1 MASSLRDP
9 RRRRGFPSRAVAPGD
24 PCVSTGG
31 GPLYFFNSLLVLSL
45 TLCMA
50 LPIAAQDGSE
60 EPSSTE
66 GALFLLLPVGAKAV
80 SLGRAVTA
88 LDGPES
94 AFWNPAGLAAVDE
107 SQVVLLRGDPLA
119 GTSTAFSA
127 LWARP
132 GVGTLGVSYQLLDI
146 GTQELRDIDG
156 NELGSISVR
165 NHLGVV
171 SAAAQLLEGVR
182 LGVNFKIVQ
191 FRRSCRGICSDA
203 GTTATTYAFD
213 AGLQILPTERLRIGA
228 MLAHIGPRL
237 QVLNADQSDPLPARV
252 RLAFA
257 YNLIALLTDDEELGG
272 WLAVEVQDRLREL
285 GSLSFYLGTELTA
298 GVSEAIFLRAGYV
311 LGNLDQ
317 EDGARVGLGFRF
329 GRFDLAIAKS
339 LAVSTLTGETEPVH
353 VTFSI
358 RF

>member
-1 MASSLRDP
+1 MHAFR
-9 RRRRGFPSRAVAPGD
+9 
-24 PCVSTGG
+24 
-31 GPLYFFNSLLVLSL
+31 SLLALSL
-45 TLCMA
+45 A
-50 LPIAAQDGSE
+50 LSMTAPLAAQDGGE
-60 EPSSTE
+60 DPGSTE

-80 SLGRAVTA
+80 SLGRAVTP
-88 LDGPES
+88 LDGSES
-94 AFWNPAGLAAVDE
+94 AFWNPAGLTAVDT

-127 LWARP
+127 LWASP
-132 GVGTLGVSYQLLDI
+132 GVGTIGVSYQLLDV
-146 GTQELRDIDG
+146 GSQNLRDPDG

-171 SAAAQLLEGVR
+171 SAAAQLVESVR
-182 LGVNFKIVQ
+182 VGVNFKVVQ
-191 FRRSCRGICSDA
+191 FSRSCRGICSDA
-203 GTTATTYAFD
+203 GTSATTYAFD

-237 QVLNADQSDPLPARV
+237 QVLNADQADPLPARV

-257 YNLIALLTDDEELGG
+257 YNLIALVTDDEELGG

-285 GSLSFYLGTELTA
+285 GSLSLYLGAELTA
-298 GVSEAIFLRAGYV
+298 GVSEALFLRTGYV
-311 LGNLDQ
+311 LGDLDQ
-317 EDGARVGLGFRF
+317 EDGARVGLGFRYE
-329 GRFDLAIAKS
+329 RFDLSIAKS

-358 RF
+358 RL

>member
-1 MASSLRDP
+1 MHAFP
-9 RRRRGFPSRAVAPGD
+9 R
-24 PCVSTGG
+24 
-31 GPLYFFNSLLVLSL
+31 PLALSLLL
-45 TLCMA
+45 TLCSA
-50 LPIAAQDGSE
+50 VPLAAQDEGEDSG
-60 EPSSTE
+60 STE

-80 SLGRAVTA
+80 SLGRAVTP

-94 AFWNPAGLAAVDE
+94 AFWNPAGLAGVQE

-119 GTSTAFSA
+119 GTSTAFSV

-132 GVGTLGVSYQLLDI
+132 GLGTLGISYQLLDI
-146 GTQELRDIDG
+146 GSQALTDIDG
-156 NELGSISVR
+156 NQLGSISVR
-165 NHLGVV
+165 NHLGIV
-171 SAAAQLLEGVR
+171 SAAAQLLENVR

-213 AGLQILPTERLRIGA
+213 AGLQILASERLRLGA
-228 MLAHIGPRL
+228 MLAHVGPRY
-237 QVLNADQSDPLPARV
+237 QVLNADQADPLPARA

-272 WLAVEVQDRLREL
+272 WLSVEVQDRLL
-285 GSLSFYLGTELTA
+285 NPGSLSYYLGTELTA
-298 GVSEAIFLRAGYV
+298 GLDEAIFLRAGYV
-311 LGNLDQ
+311 LGDLDQ
-317 EDGARVGLGFRF
+317 EDGARVGLGFRYE
-329 GRFDLAIAKS
+329 RFDLAIAKS

>member
-1 MASSLRDP
+1 MHAFR
-9 RRRRGFPSRAVAPGD
+9 
-24 PCVSTGG
+24 
-31 GPLYFFNSLLVLSL
+31 SLLALSL
-45 TLCMA
+45 TLTLCVA
-50 LPIAAQDGSE
+50 LPIAAQE
-60 EPSSTE
+60 ESDDLGSTE

-94 AFWNPAGLAAVDE
+94 GFWNPAGLAAVDE

-132 GVGTLGVSYQLLDI
+132 GVGTLGISYQLLDI
-146 GTQELRDIDG
+146 GSQDLTDIDG
-156 NELGSISVR
+156 NNLGTLSVR
-165 NHLGVV
+165 NHLGVL
-171 SAAAQLLEGVR
+171 SAAAQLLESVR
-182 LGVNFKIVQ
+182 LGANFKIVQ
-191 FRRSCRGICSDA
+191 FRRSCRGICSDQ

-213 AGLQILPTERLRIGA
+213 VGLQILPTEHLRIGA
-228 MLAHIGPRL
+228 MLAHIGPKL
-237 QVLNADQSDPLPARV
+237 QVLNADQADPLPARV

-257 YNLIALLTDDEELGG
+257 YNLIALLTEEEELGG
-272 WLAVEVQDRLREL
+272 WLSVEVQDRPRDP
-285 GSLSFYLGTELTA
+285 GSLSYYLGTELNA
-298 GVSEAIFLRAGYV
+298 GVGEAIFLRAGYV
-311 LGNLDQ
+311 LGDLDQ
-317 EDGARVGLGFRF
+317 EDGARVGLGFRYE
-329 GRFDLAIAKS
+329 RFDLAIAKS